1 MKVMLE
7 NLKVGFIC
15 FGEVNTPYDIIERKY
30 HSARKKLEDAGLLL
44 VTTLPVTDNPMK
56 DDVERAVREMKSS
69 SPDVLIVCL
78 AGWIPSH
85 AVIDVIEPFKQL
97 PMILL
102 GLNGWQEGNRTV
114 TTADQAGT
122 TALRHPMQEMGYIFK
137 YIVTRLGEGL
147 PVQEIINF
155 LRAVYAVRQLK
166 GAKIGSMG
174 YRDMRLYATL
184 YDGLSLKKNYGVEID
199 CFEMLEMT
207 ESMEKQEPETVSA
220 VKDSMRKKWKFTQEP
235 QDITLEK
242 TARLYLAVA
251 AKIKKSQYQA
261 ITLIDVDGVK
271 KFLQFA
277 PAGVFMLL
285 GEELH
290 IPSIPENDF
299 MGSFTQLI
307 VHYLTGQI
315 AAYLEFYEFTRDGA
329 IMGVPDYIPTAIT
342 AGDVTITPTAFGDF
356 GEGLLNV
363 STLKTGDI
371 TLLRMAVIDG
381 RYCLH
386 MVQAA
391 GQAPPAWEEA
401 GWKQPAPQL
410 PGLYVKF
417 KGDTEAF
424 IQQVLGQHYIVAYGD
439 ISPLVKAFCF
449 LTKTTLIEG

>member
-1 MKVMLE
+1 MIK

-30 HSARKKLEDAGLLL
+30 YSSRKKLEDAGLVLI
-44 VTTLPVTDNPMK
+44 TILPVTDNPAK
-56 DDVERAVREMKSS
+56 DDVARAVREMKSS
-69 SPDVLIVCL
+69 SLDALIVCL

-102 GLNGWQEGNRTV
+102 GLNGWQEGSRTV

-122 TALRHPMQEMGYIFK
+122 TALRHPMQEMGYVFK
-137 YIVTRLGEGL
+137 YIVTRLGEDL
-147 PVQEIINF
+147 PIQEIKNF
-155 LRAVYAVRQLK
+155 LSAVYAVSKLK
-166 GAKIGSMG
+166 GSKIGSMG

-184 YDGLSLKKNYGVEID
+184 YDGLSLKKNYGVEVD

-207 ESMEKQEPETVSA
+207 ESMDKQEPDTVSA
-220 VKDSMRKKWKFTQEP
+220 IKESMRKKWKFTKEP
-235 QDITLEK
+235 MDITLEK
-242 TARLYLAVA
+242 TARLYLALA
-251 AKIKKSQYQA
+251 AKIKKNHYQA

-285 GEELH
+285 GEELN

-329 IMGVPDYIPTAIT
+329 IMGVPDYIPTSIT
-342 AGDVTITPTAFGDF
+342 DGDVTITPTAFGDF

-363 STLKTGDI
+363 SKLKTGDI
-371 TLLRMAVIDG
+371 TLLRMAVIEG
-381 RYCLH
+381 KYCLH
-386 MVQAA
+386 MVQATGNPA
-391 GQAPPAWEEA
+391 PAWEEA

-439 ISPLVKAFCF
+439 VSELMKAFCF
-449 LTKTTLIEG
+449 LTKTTMIEG